1 MQKQDKANKFSWDSF
16 NFMGS
21 TLLPNKKKTLVS
33 PYVAGTKKLLH

>member
-16 NFMGS
+16 NFIGS
-21 TLLPNKKKTLVS
+21 TLLPKKKTLVS